1 MHWVRAVGEGG
12 GRDGGVGGGDGG
24 GHAGGRARKWRAA
37 FLLGLIYACAA
48 GSDRAVVPRCVQG
61 AGSACHDRVSVP
73 HIGQHIQTVDPL
85 IKSSSSSS
93 STAGRLSLSCCKDR
107 GLHRGKSMIMMR
119 LRGAGDV
126 ADQILEKEAA
136 AADIPDGGHHRGDD
150 VAPPSQP
157 QPDSPSPSSTTATTT
172 RTPTLTFATPAVGV
186 AVHDQP
192 QSASSQSCPP
202 RAPPSPPHHQL
213 PNSLASAA
221 SSTGALPPPPPPP
234 PPPHPTLSP
243 TSNSSLASSHS
254 SAGPLCAQPKQKEE
268 TRDGR
273 DRSRAHGRVWDGGE
287 EVVGKRERRAS
298 SEGEGDVFG
307 PMFGPKRARG
317 RPRRH
322 GKVASR

>member
-37 FLLGLIYACAA
+37 FLLGIIYACAA

-73 HIGQHIQTVDPL
+73 HSQTVDPL
-85 IKSSSSSS
+85 I
-93 STAGRLSLSCCKDR
+93 KDR
-107 GLHRGKSMIMMR
+107 GLHRGKLMIVMR

-126 ADQILEKEAA
+126 SDQIQEKEAA
-136 AADIPDGGHHRGDD
+136 AADIHDGGHHRGDD

-157 QPDSPSPSSTTATTT
+157 RPNSPSSTTATTT
-172 RTPTLTFATPAVGV
+172 RTTTLTSATPAVGV

-213 PNSLASAA
+213 PHSLAAAA
-221 SSTGALPPPPPPP
+221 SSTGTLPPPPPPP
-234 PPPHPTLSP
+234 PPPPTLSP
-243 TSNSSLASSHS
+243 TSNSSLASSQS
-254 SAGPLCAQPKQKEE
+254 SAGPLYAQPKQKQE

-287 EVVGKRERRAS
+287 EVVGKRGRRAS
-298 SEGEGDVFG
+298 SEREGDVFG